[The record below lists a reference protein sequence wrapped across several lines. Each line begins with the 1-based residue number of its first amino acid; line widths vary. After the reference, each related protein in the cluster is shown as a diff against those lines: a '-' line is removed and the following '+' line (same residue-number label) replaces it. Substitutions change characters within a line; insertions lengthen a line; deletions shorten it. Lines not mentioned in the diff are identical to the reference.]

1 MIQRKKKICSECGM
15 ETFIWSHG
23 RCKKCSVRPL
33 KQVIHHVKKPTGEYD
48 MFLEIWSERPHVSFV
63 SGKLLDN
70 YFGSKLF
77 VNLFSHLLPKGKY
90 PEARLDKNNIVLL
103 TPQEHVDWHSYTK
116 EKLISTNNNWQKV
129 FDDYDK
135 IKEYY
140 GTNRG

>member
-1 MIQRKKKICSECGM
+1 
-15 ETFIWSHG
+15 
-23 RCKKCSVRPL
+23 
-33 KQVIHHVKKPTGEYD
+33 

-63 SGKLLDN
+63 SGNLLDS

-116 EKLISTNNNWQKV
+116 EKLISTNKNWQKV